1 MTYVHRCCASE
12 GGLLQDGPLVEARLS
27 PPRIQ
32 AEQLSMKGKKAP
44 SVAAKLMIDTGA
56 AKTAINNTF
65 AAKLNLVPI
74 RYEQVVGVS
83 QESQEC
89 PVYMLVLKL
98 SVALGGKRME
108 YSCSTEALGIPSPRQ
123 GEPYDGFLGR
133 DFLAFWRLTYDGP
146 SGVIEMQIEP

>member
-1 MTYVHRCCASE
+1 VTYVHRCCASE

-32 AEQLSMKGKKAP
+32 SEQLSAKGMKAP

-56 AKTAINNTF
+56 AKTAVDNAL

-89 PVYMLVLKL
+89 PVYLLVLRL
-98 SVALGGKRME
+98 NVTQDGKRME
-108 YSCSTEALGIPSPRQ
+108 YSRPTEALGIPSPRQ
-123 GEPYDGFLGR
+123 GEPYNGFIGR

-146 SGVIEMQIEP
+146 SGAVEIQIEP